1 MEVRFLQ
8 QFAES
13 LLSHDVPDRHV
24 DVGSPVR
31 PVQFD
36 LFLRDLRAE
45 RRDVPVV
52 ELVLDESSDEAGL
65 ADRAVSDEADLR
77 LHVLEAGQRGRV
89 RHAAPKRSRY
99 YGGGDRVYI
108 WRAAW
113 MEGGE
118 FAG

>member
-31 PVQFD
+31 PIQFD

-52 ELVLDESSDEAGL
+52 ELILDESSDEAGL
-65 ADRAVSDEADLR
+65 ADCALPDKAELY
-77 LHVLEAGQRGRV
+77 LHVL
-89 RHAAPKRSRY
+89 AAHSCFSGWGSRTTILSLFSHFIS
-99 YGGGDRVYI
+99 GVFFYI
-108 WRAAW
+108 RPIRIA
-113 MEGGE
+113 
-118 FAG
+118 

>member
-65 ADRAVSDEADLR
+65 ADRAFPDEADLR
-77 LHVLEAGQRGRV
+77 LHLLAVRLRPRGGPD
-89 RHAAPKRSRY
+89 APHSPAYK
-99 YGGGDRVYI
+99 GDALR
-108 WRAAW
+108 
-113 MEGGE
+113 
-118 FAG
+118 